1 MLAAALYGAAILQL
15 LRGNVP
21 RLVTD
26 LDDEDRRAGAA
37 SMLEA
42 VGPAASVAAP
52 RLAQLMLWAAP
63 QICDD
68 DPLFPRVF
76 GAAARVGPGPGQ
88 WPDGWQADLV
98 AGMGAVLNRL
108 APSCNLEAV
117 TAMPLTPEL
126 RRTLEALAANQA
138 RSERSRSLAAQA
150 LQALQAKA
158 R

>member
-1 MLAAALYGAAILQL
+1 MVTAALSGAAVLAL

-21 RLVTD
+21 RLVTH
-26 LDDEDRRAGAA
+26 LDDEDRRATAA

-42 VGPAASVAAP
+42 VGPEAAMAAP

-68 DPLFPRVF
+68 APLFPRVF
-76 GAAARVGPGPGQ
+76 AAAARIGPGPGQ
-88 WPDGWQADLV
+88 SREGWQADLA

-108 APSCNLEAV
+108 APLCNLQAV

-126 RRTLEALAANQA
+126 QRTLEELATNQA

-150 LQALQAKA
+150 LQIMREKA
-158 R
+158 H